1 MYCKGP
7 VETFYAQE
15 GQVATTID
23 HILATSDDM
32 MSIIDCCVQDE
43 QAANLPYHLPVFCT
57 LRNNFLT
64 SGSKLNFKDV
74 KKEKL
79 CWKQISNHTI
89 RQRCQ
94 ERVSKEITT
103 HLVDVII
110 NNEEDM
116 D

>member
-1 MYCKGP
+1 M
-7 VETFYAQE
+7 
-15 GQVATTID
+15 
-23 HILATSDDM
+23 
-32 MSIIDCCVQDE
+32 
-43 QAANLPYHLPVFCT
+43 
-57 LRNNFLT
+57 
-64 SGSKLNFKDV
+64 

-116 D
+116 DWVIGKLNNILEISANKTIPKRKFKSCLKPYWNADFNNFTLN